1 MVRKIRS
8 RTFRAKRNAD
18 MANSIDILDYLESK
32 MFEERDYKHI
42 KSRITPICIKVS
54 HNGYMG

>member
-32 MFEERDYKHI
+32 ISSIDE
-42 KSRITPICIKVS
+42 
-54 HNGYMG
+54 